1 MMVQA
6 IRSERAA
13 ELLVGAAGALL
24 LLTLLGFLVYQDVT
38 EPATPPDISVHVEAI
53 RQAEAGYLV
62 EVRAENHGGMTAAGL
77 VVRGTLSN
85 AASTVETSHIRF
97 QYVAPLSVRKGG
109 LYFAHDP
116 STLALVVHPEGYE
129 EP

>member
-1 MMVQA
+1 MMIQG
-6 IRSERAA
+6 IRSQRAV
-13 ELLVGAAGALL
+13 ELLVGGAGALL
-24 LLTLLGFLVYQDVT
+24 VLALLGFLLYQEVT
-38 EPATPPDISVHVEAI
+38 EPGTPPDVSLHVEAI

-62 EVRAENHGGMTAAGL
+62 QVRAENHGRLTAAGL

-85 AASTVETSHIRF
+85 AASTVETSRVRF

-109 LYFAHDP
+109 LYFVHDP
-116 STLALVVHPEGYE
+116 STLTLLLHPEGYE